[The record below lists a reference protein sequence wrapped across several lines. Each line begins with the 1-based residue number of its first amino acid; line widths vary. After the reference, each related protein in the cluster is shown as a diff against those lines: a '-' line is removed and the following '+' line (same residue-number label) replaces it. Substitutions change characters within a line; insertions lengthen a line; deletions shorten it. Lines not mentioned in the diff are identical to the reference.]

1 MISYI
6 RQLII
11 NGNRL
16 YLPLFLF
23 LFLDYITGVCVAI
36 KRKELSSNIG
46 FRGVTQKALILVVAI
61 LGWTVDKYILGTGA
75 VTESIV
81 ILFYLSNEGI
91 SILENLKILGI
102 AIPDNIAKVIKGLSS
117 GDDKNDNTGDS

>member
-1 MISYI
+1 MMSYI
-6 RQLII
+6 RQMII
-11 NGNRL
+11 NGNKL

-36 KRKELSSNIG
+36 KRKELSSSIG
-46 FRGVTQKALILVVAI
+46 FHGLTKKALILVVAI
-61 LGWTVDKYILGTGA
+61 LGWSVDKYILGTGA
-75 VTESIV
+75 ATESIV

-102 AIPDNIAKVIKGLSS
+102 PIPDKIAKVIKELADST
-117 GDDKNDNTGDS
+117 DDNKG